1 MDETVAPISR
11 LAVVRASSPAP
22 FSTGRACFLSVSRRL
37 AFLALGVI
45 FLALPAAGHAEN
57 NCPWLNEATAG
68 GLLGGDAVGMKT
80 DASAG
85 QPTVCTFTQ
94 QGAGVTRTLRITVEI
109 APEPH
114 QRMSAVAQV
123 CGADAAPIKAIGN
136 EALVCTADDRKGGVG
151 ERVVGR
157 VRDQVFTITIA
168 STLKSDPILNRDA
181 LKARIYTAAEQVA
194 GNLF

>member
-1 MDETVAPISR
+1 MASNTVSK
-11 LAVVRASSPAP
+11 ASIA
-22 FSTGRACFLSVSRRL
+22 RRL
-37 AFLALGVI
+37 VLLAIGVI
-45 FLALPAAGHAEN
+45 CLSLPALSHATN

-68 GLLGGDAVGMKT
+68 GLLGGDAIGMKT
-80 DASAG
+80 GADG

-94 QGAGVTRTLRITVEI
+94 QDTGVTRTLRITVEI
-109 APEPH
+109 ASDPH
-114 QRMSAVAQV
+114 ARMSAVAQV
-123 CGADAAPIKAIGN
+123 CGADALPIKAIGN
-136 EALVCTADDRKGGVG
+136 EALVCTADDRKGAVG

-168 STLKSDPILNRDA
+168 STLKADPILNRDA

>member
-1 MDETVAPISR
+1 MVSKKVGNIGI
-11 LAVVRASSPAP
+11 VRKLT
-22 FSTGRACFLSVSRRL
+22 FLLLSVIC
-37 AFLALGVI
+37 F
-45 FLALPAAGHAEN
+45 ALPAAIRAEN

-80 DASAG
+80 DGSAG

-94 QGAGVTRTLRITVEI
+94 QDKGVTRTLRITVEI

-136 EALVCTADDRKGGVG
+136 EALVCSADDRKGGTG

-168 STLKSDPILNRDA
+168 STLKADPILNRDA

>member
-1 MDETVAPISR
+1 M
-11 LAVVRASSPAP
+11 ASN
-22 FSTGRACFLSVSRRL
+22 TGAKASISRRL
-37 AFLALGVI
+37 ALLVLGVVC
-45 FLALPAAGHAEN
+45 LTLPAVSHATN

-68 GLLGGDAVGMKT
+68 GLLGGDAVGLKT
-80 DASAG
+80 AADG

-94 QGAGVTRTLRITVEI
+94 QETGVTRTLRITVEI

-123 CGADAAPIKAIGN
+123 CGADASPIKAIGN

-168 STLKSDPILNRDA
+168 STLKVDPILNRDA
-181 LKARIYTAAEQVA
+181 LKAKIYTAAEQVA